1 MPVNTT
7 LLINIIFLVSRF
19 APTSHYFFFLNFSYH
34 YFHHFHSIL
43 LLSNVRDTINFTI
56 YILQVS
62 MLPIIKNN
70 FKHLFIKLFLMF
82 LFYFCLSALTS
93 ILFLPFENL
102 ASLPLL
108 FSLSASLPLS
118 RVCCCLI
125 PIADLA
131 RSLSFVVVVV
141 FFLVVCVCVFWLLW
155 IFWLSAVVQSLW
167 FWLVPNRSLW
177 IVNGGLISVVQW
189 LVEWVLDVGWGGC
202 LAGVCERGDHAFFLF

>member
-1 MPVNTT
+1 M
-7 LLINIIFLVSRF
+7 
-19 APTSHYFFFLNFSYH
+19 
-34 YFHHFHSIL
+34 
-43 LLSNVRDTINFTI
+43 
-56 YILQVS
+56 S
-62 MLPIIKNN
+62 MSPIIKNN

-82 LFYFCLSALTS
+82 LFYFSLSALTS

-141 FFLVVCVCVFWLLW
+141 FFFGCVCVCFLVAVDFLAVGSGP
-155 IFWLSAVVQSLW
+155 IFVV
-167 FWLVPNRSLW
+167 LVGSQQKFVDRQRWSD
-177 IVNGGLISVVQW
+177 ICSSVVSGMGFGCGLGW
-189 LVEWVLDVGWGGC
+189 LFGWC
-202 LAGVCERGDHAFFLF
+202 LWEG